1 MKPALASCAILA
13 IALVSLPLT
22 AFAHTGGALDHYGC
36 HADHRKGDYHCHQG
50 NLRGYSFRSRDAMLE
65 AVRTGKLPEKPA
77 EKEGFFEKYW
87 PFGGSKDA
95 AARPQP
101 APAEA
106 PQAAAPQAAASQA
119 PPPASGA
126 APANTRSFEERLKIL
141 SGLRDMGLITEEEYQ
156 TRRKAILEQL

>member
-1 MKPALASCAILA
+1 MKSALASYAVLA
-13 IALVSLPLT
+13 IALVSLPVA

-87 PFGGSKDA
+87 PFGGDKDA
-95 AARPQP
+95 GAQQQAVP
-101 APAEA
+101 APEQAA
-106 PQAAAPQAAASQA
+106 PPQAATSQP
-119 PPPASGA
+119 PPPAAGGT
-126 APANTRSFEERLKIL
+126 PANPRSFEERLKIL
-141 SGLRDMGLITEEEYQ
+141 SGLREMGLVTEEEYQ
-156 TRRKAILEQL
+156 ARRKAILEQL